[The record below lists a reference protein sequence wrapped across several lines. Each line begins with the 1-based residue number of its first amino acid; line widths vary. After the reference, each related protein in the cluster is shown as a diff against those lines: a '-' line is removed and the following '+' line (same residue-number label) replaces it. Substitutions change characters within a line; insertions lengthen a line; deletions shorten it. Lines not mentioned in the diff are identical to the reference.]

1 MLLMSLSLAS
11 NSAQAEPTDRSLT
24 ILVGLPESA
33 QGSVG
38 FISRLPEFLGP
49 AISARIRLS
58 YNPAAGG
65 VLAANRLSLAHPDG
79 TLLGALPLSAVVT
92 RTIEERTPYVLGDF
106 EPVLLAWSVPY
117 ALVAPPS
124 APFQNLAQMVE
135 LNKKNPEN
143 RALTFYHD
151 GLNPISP
158 GTLQALAVTKKAG
171 INLNLTQRANL
182 TPALLIG
189 SDPNVLM
196 AWPLDQLAP
205 DSKQYK
211 IVAVLA
217 DTYRGPCAPNGLD
230 LSSQKLGPS
239 PVHDYLGFYFP
250 NRTIQ
255 AETMNMAKALTTLAE
270 NPQIKTAAENYC
282 LLQGQMDPAQTVNT
296 LNREYI
302 AQVELLASI
311 YAGENLG
318 QKAP

>member
-1 MLLMSLSLAS
+1 MLILLSSAS
-11 NSAQAEPTDRSLT
+11 NSAQAEQTDRSLT
-24 ILVGLPESA
+24 ILAGLPESA
-33 QGSVG
+33 HGSAG

-58 YNPAAGG
+58 YNPASGG
-65 VLAANRLSLAHPDG
+65 VMAANRLSLAHPDG
-79 TLLGALPLSAVVT
+79 TMLGALPLSAVVT
-92 RTIEERTPYVLGDF
+92 RTIEDRTPYVLSDF
-106 EPVLLAWSVPY
+106 EPVLLAWSAPY

-124 APFQNLAQMVE
+124 APFQNLAQMIE
-135 LNKKNPEN
+135 LNKRNPEN

-158 GTLQALAVTKKAG
+158 GTLQTLAVTKKSG
-171 INLNLTQRANL
+171 LKLNLTQRAGL
-182 TPALLIG
+182 TPALLVG
-189 SDPNVLM
+189 SEPNVFM

-205 DSKQYK
+205 ESKQYK

-217 DTYRGPCAPNGLD
+217 DTYRGPCAPDGLD
-230 LSSQKLGPS
+230 LSSQKLHPS

-250 NRTIQ
+250 SRTIQ
-255 AETMNMAKALTTLAE
+255 AETMNMAKALTALAA
-270 NPQIKTAAENYC
+270 NPQIETVAENYC
-282 LLQGQMDPAQTVNT
+282 LIRGQMDPAQTAAT